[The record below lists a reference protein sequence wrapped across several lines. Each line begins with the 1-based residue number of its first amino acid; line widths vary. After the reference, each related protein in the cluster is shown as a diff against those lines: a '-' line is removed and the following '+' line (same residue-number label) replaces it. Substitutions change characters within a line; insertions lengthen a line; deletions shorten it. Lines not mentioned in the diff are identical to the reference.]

1 LLQAFLQV
9 ALVVFLQLL
18 GLVVAVQAQ
27 PLVGVTVVKRMGLWN
42 RSPVALV
49 ELAV

>member
-18 GLVVAVQAQ
+18 ALLVAVLAQ
-27 PLVGVTVVKRMGLWN
+27 PLAGVTVVQGKGD
-42 RSPVALV
+42 
-49 ELAV
+49 